1 MFFSERYNI
10 KRKYLELYEVLDRK
24 PVIFEK
30 EKHILNISKLL
41 ILSLYFL
48 PNEIIR
54 NISEYMFYNSKEIN
68 LKILDFL
75 VKKEVEKNILEK
87 IILTNNNNDYLFSIF
102 SEIKYNTIFFESPTD
117 YDMWVGLEYKE
128 YSLNIFNYDIKNRN
142 LLILT
147 NRDSRQN
154 YFEDILSDKIQI
166 NNVNIIE
173 EIETCFDYKEI
184 TKPSELKFYYE
195 EYYDPL
201 DYERQ
206 NNSYI
211 NNENNFQLINFNEYI
226 YELIIEHSES
236 HDINNIEVL
245 IFKNKVISFSCG
257 WANGNIIIFEINE
270 EGYIITPKYDIN
282 DILNMK
288 KWDIED
294 IIKYD
299 FTIKS

>member
-30 EKHILNISKLL
+30 EKHIL
-41 ILSLYFL
+41 
-48 PNEIIR
+48 
-54 NISEYMFYNSKEIN
+54 
-68 LKILDFL
+68 KILDFL

-87 IILTNNNNDYLFSIF
+87 IILTNNNNNYLFSIF
-102 SEIKYNTIFFESPTD
+102 SEIKYNTIFFESPAD
-117 YDMWVGLEYKE
+117 YDMWVGLEGNE
-128 YSLNIFNYDIKNRN
+128 YSLNIFNYDIKNKN
-142 LLILT
+142 LIILT
-147 NRDSRQN
+147 NPFSRQN
-154 YFEDILSDKIQI
+154 YFECVLNDKIQI

-184 TKPSELKFYYE
+184 TNPSELKFYYE
-195 EYYDPL
+195 NYYEEYL
-201 DYERQ
+201 INQ
-206 NNSYI
+206 NINSVDK
-211 NNENNFQLINFNEYI
+211 NFNKYTYKYMNFNEYI
-226 YELIIEHSES
+226 YELIIEHSEG

-257 WANGNIIIFEINE
+257 WANGDIIIFEINE
-270 EGYIITPKYDIN
+270 EGDIITSKYDIN

-299 FTIKS
+299 FIINVKHLNLIIS